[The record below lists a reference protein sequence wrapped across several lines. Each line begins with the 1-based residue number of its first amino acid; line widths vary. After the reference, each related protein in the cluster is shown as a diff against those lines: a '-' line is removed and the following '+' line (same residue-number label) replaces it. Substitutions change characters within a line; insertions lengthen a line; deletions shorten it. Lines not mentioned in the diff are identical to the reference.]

1 VTPFLLPLLGG
12 VLIGLSATLLLLFNG
27 RVAGISGIVGGLL
40 QPVSGGE
47 GPWRLSF
54 VGGLLGGGVLL
65 YVLQPSLFGT
75 PTYGSGVGLTVAAG
89 LLVGFGT
96 RLGSGCTSGHGICGM
111 ARGSKRSLAA
121 TMTFMITA
129 IATVFVLRTL
139 TGGVS

>member
-1 VTPFLLPLLGG
+1 MTPFLLPLLGG

-40 QPVSGGE
+40 GQVGGE
-47 GPWRLSF
+47 RPWRMAFLA
-54 VGGLLGGGVLL
+54 GLLGGGVLL
-65 YVLQPSLFGT
+65 QAVRPGLFGE
-75 PTYGSGVGLTVAAG
+75 PTYGSGLALTVAAG

-96 RLGSGCTSGHGICGM
+96 RLGSGCTSGHGICGL
-111 ARGSKRSLAA
+111 ARGSQRSLAA
-121 TMTFMITA
+121 TLTFMGVA